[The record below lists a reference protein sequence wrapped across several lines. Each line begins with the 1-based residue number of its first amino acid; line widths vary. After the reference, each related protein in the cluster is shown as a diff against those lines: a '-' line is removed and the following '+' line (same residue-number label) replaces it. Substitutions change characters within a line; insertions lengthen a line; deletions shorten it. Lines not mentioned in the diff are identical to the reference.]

1 MTFQSVRL
9 YSVTSWSGCSGI
21 RLKEPKTLTCY
32 LIFFIYSWGKEEFVK
47 VDLLTILGTA
57 LALAMDAFAVA
68 TAVAAGLPDWT
79 ARHTFRLAWH
89 FGLFQAMMPIIGWFG
104 GSALLPFMAAID
116 HWIAFGLLALLGLR
130 MIWQA
135 RHPED
140 RSQDFDPTRGWSL
153 VILSVATSIDAFAV
167 GVSLGLIAI
176 SIWMPSLIIGL
187 VTLVVTYVGTR
198 LGRRAGDYL
207 GQWAE
212 RIGGVVLI
220 GIGTRILL
228 QHLIGIA

>member
-1 MTFQSVRL
+1 
-9 YSVTSWSGCSGI
+9 
-21 RLKEPKTLTCY
+21 LTCH
-32 LIFFIYSWGKEEFVK
+32 LLFSIYAWGKEELVK
-47 VDLLTILGTA
+47 MDILTILGTA

-68 TAVAAGLPDWT
+68 MAVAAGLPEWT

-89 FGLFQAMMPIIGWFG
+89 FALFQAMMPIMGWFG
-104 GSALLPFMAAID
+104 GSALLPLMGAID
-116 HWIAFGLLALLGLR
+116 HWIAFALLAFLGLR

-135 RHPED
+135 RHPGD
-140 RSQDFDPTRGWSL
+140 RSQDFDPTRGWTL
-153 VILSVATSIDAFAV
+153 VVLSVATSIDAFAV
-167 GVSLGLIAI
+167 GLSLGLIGI
-176 SIWMPSLIIGL
+176 SIWVPSLIIGL

-198 LGRRAGDYL
+198 VGRRAGHYL

-228 QHLIGIA
+228 QHLASIE

>member
-1 MTFQSVRL
+1 
-9 YSVTSWSGCSGI
+9 
-21 RLKEPKTLTCY
+21 LTCH
-32 LIFFIYSWGKEEFVK
+32 LLFSIYAWGKGEFVK

-68 TAVAAGLPDWT
+68 TAVAAGLPEWT

-89 FGLFQAMMPIIGWFG
+89 FGLFQGMMPIFGWFG

-116 HWIAFGLLALLGLR
+116 HWIAFALLAFLGLR

-135 RHPED
+135 RHPEG
-140 RSQDFDPTRGWSL
+140 RNQDFDPTRGWSL
-153 VILSVATSIDAFAV
+153 VVLSVATSIDAFAV
-167 GVSLGLIAI
+167 GVSLCLIGI
-176 SIWMPSLIIGL
+176 SIWVPSLIIGL
-187 VTLVVTYVGTR
+187 VTVVVTYVGTR
-198 LGRRAGDYL
+198 MGRRAGHYL

-228 QHLIGIA
+228 QHLMGVE

>member
-1 MTFQSVRL
+1 MDLAFRIRSEKTKNLDLSPPFL
-9 YSVTSWSGCSGI
+9 YLCLGKRGI
-21 RLKEPKTLTCY
+21 
-32 LIFFIYSWGKEEFVK
+32 VK

-68 TAVAAGLPDWT
+68 TAVAAGLPEWT
-79 ARHTFRLAWH
+79 ARRTFRLAWH
-89 FGLFQAMMPIIGWFG
+89 FGLFQAMMPIMGWFG
-104 GSALLPFMAAID
+104 GSALLPLMAAVD
-116 HWIAFGLLALLGLR
+116 HWIAFALLAFLGLR

-153 VILSVATSIDAFAV
+153 VVLSVATSIDAFAV
-167 GVSLGLIAI
+167 GVSLGLIGI
-176 SIWMPSLIIGL
+176 SIWVPSLIIGL

-198 LGRRAGDYL
+198 VGRRAGHYL

-212 RIGGVVLI
+212 RVGGVVLI

-228 QHLIGIA
+228 QHLMGIE

>member
-1 MTFQSVRL
+1 M
-9 YSVTSWSGCSGI
+9 
-21 RLKEPKTLTCY
+21 
-32 LIFFIYSWGKEEFVK
+32 
-47 VDLLTILGTA
+47 DLLTILGTA

-68 TAVAAGLPDWT
+68 TAVAAGLPEWT

-89 FGLFQAMMPIIGWFG
+89 FGLFQAMMPIMGWFG
-104 GSALLPFMAAID
+104 GSALLTFMAAVD
-116 HWIAFGLLALLGLR
+116 HWIAFALLAFLGLR

-135 RHPED
+135 RDPED
-140 RSQDFDPTRGWSL
+140 RGQDFDPTRGWSL

-167 GVSLGLIAI
+167 GVTLGLIGI

-198 LGRRAGDYL
+198 IGRRSGRYL

-220 GIGTRILL
+220 GIGTRILV
-228 QHLIGIA
+228 QHLIEIK

>member
-1 MTFQSVRL
+1 M
-9 YSVTSWSGCSGI
+9 
-21 RLKEPKTLTCY
+21 
-32 LIFFIYSWGKEEFVK
+32 
-47 VDLLTILGTA
+47 DLLTILGTA

-68 TAVAAGLPDWT
+68 TAVAAGLPEWT

-89 FGLFQAMMPIIGWFG
+89 FGLFQAMMPIMGWFG
-104 GSALLPFMAAID
+104 GSALLTLMAGVD
-116 HWIAFGLLALLGLR
+116 HWIAFALLAFLGLR

-167 GVSLGLIAI
+167 GVSLGLIGI
-176 SIWMPSLIIGL
+176 SIWVPSLIIGL
-187 VTLVVTYVGTR
+187 VTLIVTYVGTR
-198 LGRRAGDYL
+198 IGRRAGHYL

-212 RIGGVVLI
+212 RVGGVVLI

-228 QHLIGIA
+228 QHLMGIE

>member
-1 MTFQSVRL
+1 MQSHE
-9 YSVTSWSGCSGI
+9 VTSWTWCFGV
-21 RLKEPKTLTCY
+21 RLKEPKTLTCH
-32 LIFFIYSWGKEEFVK
+32 LIFSIYSWGNEELAN
-47 VDLLTILGTA
+47 VDLMTILGTA

-104 GSALLPFMAAID
+104 GSALLPFMGAID
-116 HWIAFGLLALLGLR
+116 HWIAFALLALLGLR

-140 RSQDFDPTRGWSL
+140 PSKDFDATRGWSL

-176 SIWMPSLIIGL
+176 SIWIPSLIIGL
-187 VTLVVTYVGTR
+187 VTLVVTYLGTR
-198 LGRRAGDYL
+198 IGRRAGGYL

-228 QHLIGIA
+228 QHLMGIE